1 MSKSIRIKNK
11 KTRRRGQ
18 MKTRK
23 RYKRNTKSKRSYINR
38 NRKRIIRRQKGGMFG
53 STSSEEEDLGVIVS
67 KFHVYKN
74 KYFNRTASP
83 RLIYIV
89 KNSEGVSEPVGVNL
103 KFYISGEEKN
113 VGERLSSDEI
123 SGSSPPNGDLT
134 GWLLRKTTS
143 KLIGG
148 VSVPS
153 VLEIMPPQR
162 LVMEPRMGIG
172 KQEYEGSDGGRYNI
186 PIEIGLNIEKY
197 TDKIE
202 EEDRLL
208 YLHLLQVVYPSF
220 QIDSELSEFLSQFGI
235 DINSVSNEDKKQV
248 MYEMIAQRHIS
259 EERMSDISYIL
270 PNENIKE
277 YTNEIR
283 EIAKQLKIS
292 DVTIEG
298 YITDIIGI
306 EPGNPGYDDPLIRQ
320 KKLTQ
325 LLYNLKLCQKKIRE
339 QDEKHLSERKASKE
353 AYKREIERKRQA
365 QFPSDSN

>member
-89 KNSEGVSEPVGVNL
+89 KNSEGVSEPVRVNL
-103 KFYISGEEKN
+103 KFYISEVEKDI
-113 VGERLSSDEI
+113 GERLSSGEI
-123 SGSSPPNGDLT
+123 SGSSPTNGDLT

-208 YLHLLQVVYPSF
+208 YLHLMQVVYPSF
-220 QIDSELSEFLSQFGI
+220 QIDSELSEFLSQFSI
-235 DINSVSNEDKKQV
+235 DINSVLPADKADIKTKV
-248 MYEMIAQRHIS
+248 MSEMKDQRHIS
-259 EERMSDISYIL
+259 EEKMSDISYIL
-270 PNENIKE
+270 PGENMTDTTI
-277 YTNEIR
+277 EIR
-283 EIAKQLKIS
+283 EIAETLGIDFKIES
-292 DVTIEG
+292 

-306 EPGNPGYDDPLIRQ
+306 QPGTPGYDDPLIRQ
-320 KKLTQ
+320 KKLAQ
-325 LLYNLKLCQKKIRE
+325 LLYNLKFYYNMI
-339 QDEKHLSERKASKE
+339 ERQTLASAKQESASRE
-353 AYKREIERKRQA
+353 AYERAIRQVTDT
-365 QFPSDSN
+365 S